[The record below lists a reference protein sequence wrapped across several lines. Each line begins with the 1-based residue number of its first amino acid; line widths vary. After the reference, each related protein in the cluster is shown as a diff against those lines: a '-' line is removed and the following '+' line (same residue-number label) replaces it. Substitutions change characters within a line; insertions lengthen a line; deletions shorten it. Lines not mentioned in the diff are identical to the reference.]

1 MTIEQ
6 LQTVMA
12 NCESFN
18 KDVVIQSPKGQELI
32 VLERFQDPYT
42 KEFEYIVIQ
51 QSTIAILSELEMS
64 SLIHNYRVLEL
75 I

>member
-1 MTIEQ
+1 MTIEH
-6 LQTVMA
+6 LQAVMT

-18 KDVVIQSPKGQELI
+18 KDVVIQSPKGQEII

-51 QSTIAILSELEMS
+51 QTTIAILSELEMS
-64 SLIHNYRVLEL
+64 SLIQSYRVSEL